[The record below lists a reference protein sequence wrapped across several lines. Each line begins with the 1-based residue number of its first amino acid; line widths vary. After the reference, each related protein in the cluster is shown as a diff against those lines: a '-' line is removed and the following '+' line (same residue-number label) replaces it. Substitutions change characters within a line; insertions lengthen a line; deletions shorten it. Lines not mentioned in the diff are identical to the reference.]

1 MTSKKLSCIS
11 LLVTALTAFGQ
22 TVDDGI
28 KLPLW
33 KGLPPGGKA
42 SDTYKEIII
51 YRDND
56 PAKPRISQVTEPE
69 IQVFL
74 PDAAKATGAAVVIC
88 PGGGYGVLAYAHE
101 GLDVARWFNEHGVA
115 GIILK
120 YRLPSDQ
127 IMEDKS
133 VGPLQ
138 DVQQAIRL
146 VRRHA
151 AAWKVNPDRIGVMG
165 FSAGGHLAGNAST
178 RYADKVYE
186 PEDDTSARPDFSIL
200 VYGVL
205 SLQADIAHEGSRKNL
220 LGEQPT
226 QEAVNRA
233 SNELRVDAQTPPAF
247 LIHAQDDKSVPVA
260 NSLRYY
266 EAMIA
271 HGVGGELH
279 IHEKGGHGFGLGVNP
294 GSPAH
299 WTKDLESW
307 MKAHGWM

>member
-1 MTSKKLSCIS
+1 MIRNTLTCIA
-11 LLVTALTAFGQ
+11 LLMTALISPSQAA
-22 TVDDGI
+22 DGGF

-33 KGLPPGGKA
+33 KGLPPGGKV
-42 SDTYKEIII
+42 SDTYKEIVI

-56 PAKPRISQVTEPE
+56 PGKPRSSQVTNPE

-74 PDAAKATGAAVVIC
+74 PATEKASGAAVVIC
-88 PGGGYGVLAYAHE
+88 PGGGYGMLAYDHE
-101 GLDVARWFNEHGVA
+101 GIDVARWFNERGVA
-115 GIILK
+115 GIVLK

-133 VGPLQ
+133 IGPLQ

-146 VRRHA
+146 VRRNA
-151 AAWKVNPDRIGVMG
+151 AAWKIDPAKIGVMG
-165 FSAGGHLAGNAST
+165 FSAGGHLAGSAST
-178 RYADKVYE
+178 RYDESVYT
-186 PEDDTSARPDFSIL
+186 PEDAVSARPDFSIL

-205 SLQADIAHEGSRKNL
+205 SMQAEITHGGSRKNL
-220 LGEQPT
+220 LGDNPS

-233 SNELRVDAQTPPAF
+233 SNELRINAHTPPAF
-247 LIHAQDDKSVPVA
+247 LIHAQDDKAVPVA

-271 HGVGGELH
+271 HGISGELH

-307 MKAHGWM
+307 MKAHGWI

>member
-1 MTSKKLSCIS
+1 MISKRLSCIA
-11 LLVTALTAFGQ
+11 LLMTALSSFSLAAEAGF
-22 TVDDGI
+22 

-33 KGLPPGGKA
+33 KGLPPGSKA
-42 SDTYKEIII
+42 AETYKEIVIL
-51 YRDND
+51 RDNN
-56 PAKPRISQVTEPE
+56 PEKPRISQVTTPE

-74 PDAAKATGAAVVIC
+74 PAADKATGSAVVIC
-88 PGGGYGVLAYAHE
+88 PGGGYGVLAYDHE
-101 GLDVARWFNEHGVA
+101 GIAVAHWFNEHGVA
-115 GIILK
+115 GIVLK
-120 YRLPSDQ
+120 YRLPSEQ

-146 VRRHA
+146 VRRNA
-151 AAWKVNPDRIGVMG
+151 AAWKIDPAKIGIMG

-186 PEDDTSARPDFSIL
+186 PEDTTSARPDFSIL

-205 SLQADIAHEGSRKNL
+205 SLQADICHGGSRKNL
-220 LGEQPT
+220 LGENPT

-233 SNELRVDAQTPPAF
+233 SNELRVDARTPPAF
-247 LIHAQDDKSVPVA
+247 LIHAQNDKTVPVA

-271 HGVGGELH
+271 HGVSGELH
-279 IHEKGGHGFGLGVNP
+279 VHEKGGHGFGLGVNP
-294 GSPAH
+294 DSPAH